1 MILLVITLILLLQQK
16 TTVLGDETKRPSESK
31 GVGPRPRA
39 VRNVN
44 REGSWAVPTILNRC
58 HASLTANVSLFF
70 VQPLAATVFRV
81 YYRLRSTYR
90 RPGFARISRLLA
102 PNSAQANPFQPDSF
116 SVAEVTA
123 YHDIILDLFREFCKA
138 YPAGSVKHRGR
149 VFLYHNL
156 EEVFRSLIWHQV
168 ENDKKEKDEEK
179 ALNAAQN
186 V

>member
-1 MILLVITLILLLQQK
+1 MPRSPPMSVSSLSNPSPQPSSVS
-16 TTVLGDETKRPSESK
+16 TTDCV
-31 GVGPRPRA
+31 PRIA
-39 VRNVN
+39 D
-44 REGSWAVPTILNRC
+44 LD
-58 HASLTANVSLFF
+58 
-70 VQPLAATVFRV
+70 
-81 YYRLRSTYR
+81 
-90 RPGFARISRLLA
+90 FARISRLLA

-186 V
+186 VNSSS